1 MTAKCRHSFQLPW
14 SHLGHMDTAEVWV
27 QKAHSARGWS
37 PQEHLC
43 VLPPESTEGGSGSW
57 AQHGHNGRAHMPLT
71 HTAVYG
77 CGGLPARNTHT
88 QAPPACMRCLSQ
100 QNTDWLHRYRGDKHS
115 NRPST
120 HSKGSLSCRDREE
133 SSHHIW
139 LGCIWVPAP
148 QPRPGWDRRPDELCQ
163 LLSSSLMQ
171 TRRLTADPAPQRQVG
186 HLAQAPRS
194 SEATGREG
202 VAVAEALRAK
212 GTDTS
217 DRCAGRRGQSLVR
230 AQWAKSWC

>member
-1 MTAKCRHSFQLPW
+1 MG
-14 SHLGHMDTAEVWV
+14 GHPRNTCACSLLRALKGAQAAGLSMATMEETTCP
-27 QKAHSARGWS
+27 S
-37 PQEHLC
+37 PTRQYMAVVGSQQE
-43 VLPPESTEGGSGSW
+43 
-57 AQHGHNGRAHMPLT
+57 
-71 HTAVYG
+71 
-77 CGGLPARNTHT
+77 THT